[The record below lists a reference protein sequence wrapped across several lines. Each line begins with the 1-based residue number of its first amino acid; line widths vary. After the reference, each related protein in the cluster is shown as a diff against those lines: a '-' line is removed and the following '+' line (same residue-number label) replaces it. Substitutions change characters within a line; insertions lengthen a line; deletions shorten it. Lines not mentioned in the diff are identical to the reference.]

1 MSAGPI
7 VLSHPLAKRAAPVL
21 DDVRSASVEFASRA
35 RRGGLSPACD
45 RMGALHGGT
54 RCGAVTIPPRSSEL
68 RRGSKLWA
76 LDRIR
81 SELSCVLIRCALEA
95 QQILSTNL

>member
-1 MSAGPI
+1 MWGPI
-7 VLSHPLAKRAAPVL
+7 ILSYPLAKVGAPVP
-21 DDVRSASVEFASRA
+21 DDVRAASVEFASRA

-54 RCGAVTIPPRSSEL
+54 PRGAVTISPRSSEL
-68 RRGSKLWA
+68 RRGSKPWA
-76 LDRIR
+76 LDRTR

-95 QQILSTNL
+95 QILSAKFVV